1 MGGVFQIPVDQV
13 FPESSAESHNLVIAI
28 VTPSIPV
35 IGVILAYF
43 LFLRRSIDLS
53 ALLDSKPGRSIRAFL
68 FSHWAMDW
76 LYHRLFVVPYKTIA
90 RLNQSDAVDMIYEGA
105 SDLTNIAHYC
115 VALTQTGRLR
125 WYAAVMGIGLV
136 LLIAIILRVQ

>member
-1 MGGVFQIPVDQV
+1 
-13 FPESSAESHNLVIAI
+13 
-28 VTPSIPV
+28 
-35 IGVILAYF
+35 
-43 LFLRRSIDLS
+43 
-53 ALLDSKPGRSIRAFL
+53 
-68 FSHWAMDW
+68 MDW